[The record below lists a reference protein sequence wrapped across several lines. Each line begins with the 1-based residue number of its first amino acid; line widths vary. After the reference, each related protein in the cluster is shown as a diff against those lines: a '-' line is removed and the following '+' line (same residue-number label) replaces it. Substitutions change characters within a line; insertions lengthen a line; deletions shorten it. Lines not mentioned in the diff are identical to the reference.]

1 MIPAGGA
8 SASPASGAGVAACE
22 PAAVE
27 PVLVLHGL
35 WQAPLTMQP
44 LRRRLAAA
52 GFDATCFG
60 YRSILA
66 SAVDA
71 IPALQ
76 ARVRALAEARGGPVH
91 VVGHSLGGVLAL
103 AALGDDPAL
112 PVGRVVCLGSPL
124 AGSAAARGLRARPLT
139 RWMAG
144 RSGVLLERGVGGF
157 AGLRPTGVLA
167 GDRALGIG
175 TWAGGF
181 TGPNDGSVAV
191 EETRPPGLADHRVL
205 PLTHTGLM
213 LAPSAAALA
222 ARFLRAGRFG

>member
-8 SASPASGAGVAACE
+8 PASPAPGVAAD
-22 PAAVE
+22 ARE

-52 GFDATCFG
+52 GFDAACFG

-103 AALGDDPAL
+103 AALGEDPAL

-144 RSGVLLERGVGGF
+144 RSGALLARGVAGF
-157 AGLRPTGVLA
+157 AALRPTGVLA

>member
-1 MIPAGGA
+1 MAGGA
-8 SASPASGAGVAACE
+8 NASPASR
-22 PAAVE
+22 E

-35 WQAPLTMQP
+35 WQVPLTMQP

-52 GFDATCFG
+52 GFDAACFG

-76 ARVRALAEARGGPVH
+76 ARLRALAEARGGPVH

-175 TWAGGF
+175 TLLAGGAAGGF

-191 EETRPPGLADHRVL
+191 DETRPPGLADHRVL